1 MKFRTNLIL
10 LLFFP
15 VFADAQ
21 HLPDSLR
28 NAYVNAPDDIT
39 QYNIGKYLYDYYE
52 ESNIDS
58 AFYYAQQCLQLA
70 RKNNEVLAEAY
81 YMDNTA
87 YQLIGLGKYAEALQ
101 YVLDVFKIVEDPK
114 NERQS
119 SWQLFSRPYHGS
131 NRLLLLAYT
140 HHMFAI
146 IMRETQNTEQEILHY
161 KEARKRAI
169 EIVRNDEN
177 VAV

>member
-1 MKFRTNLIL
+1 MKFRTNLLL

-28 NAYVNAPDDIT
+28 NVYVNAPDDIT
-39 QYNIGKYLYDYYE
+39 QYNIGKSLYDYYE
-52 ESNIDS
+52 RIQHR
-58 AFYYAQQCLQLA
+58 FCLLLCTTVFTVA

-101 YVLDVFKIVEDPK
+101 YVLDVFQD
-114 NERQS
+114 R
-119 SWQLFSRPYHGS
+119 
-131 NRLLLLAYT
+131 
-140 HHMFAI
+140 
-146 IMRETQNTEQEILHY
+146 
-161 KEARKRAI
+161 
-169 EIVRNDEN
+169 
-177 VAV
+177 